1 VDLLLFLKGTIL
13 GVSIAAP
20 VGPIGILCIRHTLN
34 HGRLH
39 GFVSGLGAATA
50 DAIYG
55 SLAALG
61 LSVVISQF
69 EPYSLWFELFGAAFL
84 LYIAYRTFRNATN
97 PALSDGRH
105 EAASSGMIK
114 MYATTLILTLM
125 NPMTILSFAGI
136 FAGMQLTVAESSALS
151 LVAGVF
157 LGSLLWWLFLS
168 IAVSMLKKMIQPK
181 HLKLINVGSSLTLA
195 VFGAA
200 ILYGAV
206 S

>member
-1 VDLLLFLKGTIL
+1 MDLLLFLKGTIL

-20 VGPIGILCIRHTLN
+20 VGPIGILCIRYTLN

-39 GFVSGLGAATA
+39 GLVTGLGAATA
-50 DAIYG
+50 DAVYG
-55 SLAALG
+55 SVAALG
-61 LSVVISQF
+61 LAAAISRF
-69 EPYSLWFELFGAAFL
+69 ESYSLWFELFGAAFL
-84 LYIAYRTFRNATN
+84 FYIAYRTFRNATN
-97 PALSDGRH
+97 PDLADGRH
-105 EAASSGMIK
+105 EAASAGMMRI
-114 MYATTLILTLM
+114 YGTTLVLTLM

-136 FAGMQLTVAESSALS
+136 FAGMQLTVAQSSGLS

-181 HLKLINVGSSLTLA
+181 HLKLINMGSSLTLA
-195 VFGAA
+195 VFGGV
-200 ILYGAV
+200 ILYGTI